1 MWEACAIINP
11 DFIRSKL
18 NEFNQSI
25 PEVVKYLR
33 EKAQVLLVEYQKTL
47 RTVYWPVL

>member
-18 NEFNQSI
+18 NEYNQSI
-25 PEVVKYLR
+25 PEGVKYLR
-33 EKAQVLLVEYQKTL
+33 EKAQVLFHMG
-47 RTVYWPVL
+47 